1 MGYACSN
8 IPTNLTMESRN
19 MKKFS
24 TNFLYLIPLLFLLM
38 ACGGTA
44 LPETRPDDFYVRTYA
59 GGGMTP
65 EGYTLVLSAEES
77 EYTAWVNGVDFT
89 VQFQTPAERL
99 DALYQVLREQQF
111 DRIQTY
117 EELVYDRNGASIQV
131 RANQQNYDVSDGGMS
146 FIEEGWQANYETVWQ
161 AINDAVPEPAGK
173 PVTIEWHENDTFSGL
188 NITVEA
194 GSLFQGVTEV
204 GLDQYQAKV
213 WLNPAPITLPLQVSF
228 REQPFEYNLDLTQ
241 YDGVNIDVA
250 GDEIIFTPLSQ

>member
-1 MGYACSN
+1 
-8 IPTNLTMESRN
+8 
-19 MKKFS
+19 MKKIGINSLFFIS
-24 TNFLYLIPLLFLLM
+24 LLLILM
-38 ACGGTA
+38 ACGGTV

-65 EGYTLVLSAEES
+65 EGYTLFLSAAQS
-77 EYTAWVNGVDFT
+77 EYTAWVNGVNFT

-99 DALYQVLREQQF
+99 DTLYQVLREQQF

-117 EELVYDRNGASIQV
+117 EEMVYDRGGSSIQV

-173 PVTIEWHENDTFSGL
+173 PVAIEWSENDTFSGL
-188 NITVEA
+188 SITIEA

-204 GLDQYQAKV
+204 GLDQHQAKV
-213 WLNPAPITLPLQVSF
+213 WLNPVPITLPLKVSF
-228 REQPFEYNLDLTQ
+228 RDHPFEYNLDLTQ
-241 YDGVNIDVA
+241 YDGINIDID
-250 GDEIIFTPLSQ
+250 GDDIIFTPLSQ